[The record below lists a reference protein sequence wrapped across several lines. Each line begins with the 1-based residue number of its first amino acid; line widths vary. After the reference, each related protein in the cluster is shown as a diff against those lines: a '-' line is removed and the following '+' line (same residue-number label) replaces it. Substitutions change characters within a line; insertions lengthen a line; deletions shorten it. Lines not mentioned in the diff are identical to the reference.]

1 MDDQNLN
8 SINNEKGDLN
18 QEPVMSENQSEFKTI
33 DSGLDIQTLSETMKK
48 EKKERKKGGFVKKSV
63 TLVASAAVFGLV
75 AGTAFEGVS
84 YVSNKYINLDENSKT
99 QISSTPIIK
108 QTSSDGSQVDSNST
122 VAMVAENVLPSIVSI
137 SSTTTQTYN
146 TFFQEYSEDVEGSGS
161 GFIIGKDDSQLF
173 IVTNYHVVEGTN
185 ELTVGFIDDTQ
196 VEATV
201 KGYDS
206 DADLAVVTVKLDAL
220 KEGTIDKIAMA
231 TIGDSNK
238 IKAGDTAIAIGNALG
253 YGQSVTV
260 GCISATSRE
269 IEIEN
274 KTMTL
279 IQTDAA
285 INPGNS
291 GGALLN
297 SNGEVIGINTIKF
310 IDSTVEGMGYS
321 IPISD
326 AIPIVENLISAETL
340 SNNEQGYLG
349 IQGNDV
355 TEEYSVNFD
364 MPIGVYIAIVADDS
378 PAQTSGLCAGD
389 IITKVND
396 LDIKGMERLQNVIS
410 STKVGTEVTVTVQRK
425 DSSGKYKEVQ
435 VKVTLGNRA
444 ESEKNK

>member
-1 MDDQNLN
+1 
-8 SINNEKGDLN
+8 
-18 QEPVMSENQSEFKTI
+18 
-33 DSGLDIQTLSETMKK
+33 
-48 EKKERKKGGFVKKSV
+48 
-63 TLVASAAVFGLV
+63 
-75 AGTAFEGVS
+75 
-84 YVSNKYINLDENSKT
+84 
-99 QISSTPIIK
+99 
-108 QTSSDGSQVDSNST
+108 
-122 VAMVAENVLPSIVSI
+122 VLPSIVSI